1 MKKHARKCDA
11 EKYEKTMKNDAKK
24 GAKSQQKPSKNE
36 VWKIVDF
43 WIDFSGVGGRIFP
56 FFWGPIFTLIYLR

>member
-1 MKKHARKCDA
+1 MKKHARKSDA

-36 VWKIVDF
+36 VWKMSDF
-43 WIDFSGVGGRIFP
+43 WIDFPGSAVDFFRFFGVP
-56 FFWGPIFTLIYLR
+56 FSP

>member
-1 MKKHARKCDA
+1 MKKHARKSDA

-36 VWKIVDF
+36 VWKMIDF
-43 WIDFSGVGGRIFP
+43 WIDFSKFKRFFGVP
-56 FFWGPIFTLIYLR
+56 FSP

>member
-1 MKKHARKCDA
+1 MKKHARKSDA

-36 VWKIVDF
+36 V
-43 WIDFSGVGGRIFP
+43 
-56 FFWGPIFTLIYLR
+56 